1 MFDTL
6 RQVQIDLTLCIAGI
20 FGCLVTIGRTAAIN
34 FRMTI
39 ASIAA
44 GVGCANYITPAIV
57 QGFNL
62 QDPKWATG
70 LAFILGTIG
79 LKATEIIGG
88 RMEKVLKNRQKLE
101 EEKTGD

>member
-1 MFDTL
+1 MVDTL
-6 RQVQIDLTLCIAGI
+6 KQLQIDLTLCIAGI
-20 FGCLVTIGRTAAIN
+20 FGCLVTIGRAAAIN

-57 QGFNL
+57 NSFNL

-88 RMEKVLKNRQKLE
+88 RVEKVIKNRQKPQGE
-101 EEKTGD
+101 